1 MNEGLGSIG
10 LTFLPTLVIN
20 WKNDILIKESLKE
33 ERKMTVRNC
42 DKDSKKLDDRC

>member
-1 MNEGLGSIG
+1 MNAGLGSIG

-42 DKDSKKLDDRC
+42 DKGEQRQQKIG